1 MNNRVCYRK
10 IRTYTD
16 LRIERMRVDR
26 ELDSL
31 GERLKADWRGL
42 LPRFSLGYLSTTQMF
57 SMGYLVDRIT
67 GRASQMYAFVQWG
80 MSAYSHVRSIIEKHK
95 AEKSGQGSQN
105 GR

>member
-1 MNNRVCYRK
+1 MMNNRVCYRK

-31 GERLKADWRGL
+31 GERLKADWRGI
-42 LPRFSLGYLSTTQMF
+42 SQMF

-67 GRASQMYAFVQWG
+67 GRASQMYDDFLTFF
-80 MSAYSHVRSIIEKHK
+80 IKHITSRLYK
-95 AEKSGQGSQN
+95 L
-105 GR
+105 RTR

>member
-1 MNNRVCYRK
+1 MMNNRVCYRK

-31 GERLKADWRGL
+31 GERLKADWRGI
-42 LPRFSLGYLSTTQMF
+42 SQMF

-80 MSAYSHVRSIIEKHK
+80 MSAYSQDVYKRQAMCCSAIRNVGSVATRS
-95 AEKSGQGSQN
+95 AMSC
-105 GR
+105 

>member
-1 MNNRVCYRK
+1 MMNNRVCYRK

-26 ELDSL
+26 EAGLAGRAAQGRLAGHFADVLD
-31 GERLKADWRGL
+31 GL
-42 LPRFSLGYLSTTQMF
+42 SRRPDHRS
-57 SMGYLVDRIT
+57 
-67 GRASQMYAFVQWG
+67 ASQMYAFVQWG

-95 AEKSGQGSQN
+95 AEKSGQGSQD

>member
-1 MNNRVCYRK
+1 MMNNRVCYRK

-31 GERLKADWRGL
+31 GERLKADWRGI
-42 LPRFSLGYLSTTQMF
+42 SQMF

-80 MSAYSHVRSIIEKHK
+80 MSIIEKHK
-95 AEKSGQGSQN
+95 AEKSGQSSQD

>member
-31 GERLKADWRGL
+31 GERLKADWRGI
-42 LPRFSLGYLSTTQMF
+42 SQMF

-67 GRASQMYAFVQWG
+67 GRRARCT
-80 MSAYSHVRSIIEKHK
+80 RSF
-95 AEKSGQGSQN
+95 SGAC
-105 GR
+105 RRTVMCAR

>member
-1 MNNRVCYRK
+1 MMNNRVCYRK

-31 GERLKADWRGL
+31 GERLKADWRGI
-42 LPRFSLGYLSTTQMF
+42 SQMF

-67 GRASQMYAFVQWG
+67 GRASQMY
-80 MSAYSHVRSIIEKHK
+80 AYSHVRSIIEKHK
-95 AEKSGQGSQN
+95 AEKSGQGSQD

>member
-1 MNNRVCYRK
+1 MMNNRVCYRK

-26 ELDSL
+26 E
-31 GERLKADWRGL
+31 AGL
-42 LPRFSLGYLSTTQMF
+42 A
-57 SMGYLVDRIT
+57 
-67 GRASQMYAFVQWG
+67 GRAAQGRLAGHFADVLDGLSRRPGHRSGEPQMYAFVQWG

-95 AEKSGQGSQN
+95 AERSGQGSQD

>member
-1 MNNRVCYRK
+1 MMNNRVCYRK

-31 GERLKADWRGL
+31 GERLKADWRGI
-42 LPRFSLGYLSTTQMF
+42 SQMF
-57 SMGYLVDRIT
+57 SMGYL
-67 GRASQMYAFVQWG
+67 GRPDHRPASQMYTFVQWG
-80 MSAYSHVRSIIEKHK
+80 ISAYSHVRSIIEKHK
-95 AEKSGQGSQN
+95 AEKSGQGSQD

>member
-1 MNNRVCYRK
+1 MMNNRVCYRK

-31 GERLKADWRGL
+31 GERLKADWRGISQMVL
-42 LPRFSLGYLSTTQMF
+42 DGLSRRPDHR
-57 SMGYLVDRIT
+57 S
-67 GRASQMYAFVQWG
+67 ASQMYAFVQWG

-95 AEKSGQGSQN
+95 TEKSGQGSQD

>member
-1 MNNRVCYRK
+1 MMNNRVCYRK

-31 GERLKADWRGL
+31 GERLKADWRGISQ
-42 LPRFSLGYLSTTQMF
+42 RFSRGS
-57 SMGYLVDRIT
+57 LVDRIT
-67 GRASQMYAFVQWG
+67 GRASQMYAVVQWG
-80 MSAYSHVRSIIEKHK
+80 RSAYSHVRSIIEKHK
-95 AEKSGQGSQN
+95 AEKSGQGSQD

>member
-1 MNNRVCYRK
+1 MMNNRVCYRK

-26 ELDSL
+26 ELNSL
-31 GERLKADWRGL
+31 GERLRADWRGI
-42 LPRFSLGYLSTTQMF
+42 SQMF

-67 GRASQMYAFVQWG
+67 GRASQMYTFVQWG
-80 MSAYSHVRSIIEKHK
+80 ISAYSHVRSIIEKHK
-95 AEKSGQGSQN
+95 AEKSGQGSQD

>member
-31 GERLKADWRGL
+31 GERLKADWRGI
-42 LPRFSLGYLSTTQMF
+42 SQMF

-67 GRASQMYAFVQWG
+67 GRASPDVR
-80 MSAYSHVRSIIEKHK
+80 VRSVGHVGVQSCALDNRET
-95 AEKSGQGSQN
+95 
-105 GR
+105 